1 MRCWP
6 ARLEDID
13 GITAIHAACFGAKA
27 WPRADFEKALTA
39 DTDQLTCIYKGQTL
53 CGFSHLRGKGDSA
66 EILTFG
72 IDPRNRDK
80 GFGAALLSAALER
93 ANEAGADEVLLDV
106 RQDNI
111 PAISLYRRA
120 GFERIGK
127 RKNYYK
133 DTVDGRPVYT
143 DAHVYKKALSSLYAK
158 RAAG

>member
-1 MRCWP
+1 MRCAP

-13 GITAIHAACFGAKA
+13 AITAIHAACFGAKA
-27 WPRADFEKALTA
+27 WPRADFEKALLA
-39 DTDQLTCIYKGQTL
+39 DTDQLTCIYKRDSV
-53 CGFSHLRGKGDSA
+53 CGFSHMRGNADSS

-72 IDPRNRDK
+72 VDPKNRDK
-80 GFGAALLSAALER
+80 GYGAALLGAALER
-93 ANEAGADEVLLDV
+93 AASGGAAQTLLDV

-133 DTVDGRPVYT
+133 DMVDGRPVYT
-143 DAHVYKKALSSLYAK
+143 DAHVYKKALSSLYPK
-158 RAAG
+158 REAG